1 MGDVDFANDF
11 AMELYKVLHKLKL
24 AAEHVS
30 NDCKKRKHRLDDAL
44 SGIDKYFGDGKKEE
58 LEEIVELATMSDA

>member
-1 MGDVDFANDF
+1 LGDVDFANDF

-44 SGIDKYFGDGKKEE
+44 SVSINTSETERKKSWRK
-58 LEEIVELATMSDA
+58 LLSLLW